1 MGPPMGSSTGR
12 GASPRGPPTA
22 RAYGG
27 TCYGG
32 EAARRGGSSG
42 VAPAAALRGDG
53 ERREG
58 LHCYVGLVSLTL
70 LQLWQTLP
78 YTDPIAHP
86 KIYGGFL

>member
-42 VAPAAALRGDG
+42 VAPTAALRGRGDG
-53 ERREG
+53 ERREE
-58 LHCYVGLVSLTL
+58 LHCCVWAG
-70 LQLWQTLP
+70 
-78 YTDPIAHP
+78 
-86 KIYGGFL
+86 